1 MGKLAFL
8 CKRSNFPS
16 LKISTEQFVLYHL
29 RRFFVCMQA
38 TICTQSSKGQI
49 KLPFVQFAIK
59 LNVLCT
65 TIFHRHVSDKQLF

>member
-16 LKISTEQFVLYHL
+16 LKITTEQFVLYHL
-29 RRFFVCMQA
+29 RRFFVRMQA

-49 KLPFVQFAIK
+49 KL
-59 LNVLCT
+59 NVLYT